1 MVKIL
6 EVPLVLQVNGKGE
19 WNRQDSKVQ
28 NIFRETDPRRGVGW
42 VLIAM
47 GGSVI
52 CDIGRSKSKL
62 RNRKNK
68 NFEISESW
76 NDVSESWNDVSE
88 SWNDVSSFN

>member
-1 MVKIL
+1 
-6 EVPLVLQVNGKGE
+6 
-19 WNRQDSKVQ
+19 
-28 NIFRETDPRRGVGW
+28 
-42 VLIAM
+42 M

-68 NFEISESW
+68 NFQISESWNDVSESWNDVSESW